1 MKRKTANTVTFQQL
15 KFSGGQGFPACA
27 GDMKSRK
34 LRRTLCYGTVVKHNK
49 RNGEMNST
57 FKIVFNR
64 ARGAMTVVNEMTK
77 SHQTGRKAAVAVAVA
92 GALAFSTSVQAYV
105 YVEAQGQDKTVTQ
118 AHVVSQDGDR
128 VVGGWSNWSEA
139 AEKAA
144 LNNTVTVKSGD
155 WGMVLGGH
163 YTSGGAEVD
172 HSAVQNTHVVIN
184 GGTVSKSVVGGT
196 GGTDNQK
203 LVRHNKTAVASVTIN
218 GGSFGTAQP
227 TTDCTELFV
236 LGGDLMKHKG
246 DNGGGNI
253 NAYAES
259 EIGATHVTIKGGT
272 FNSAVVGGSAA
283 IVYYGNANKG
293 AKTTVGTTNVTIEGG
308 TFNHA
313 IVAGGL
319 ASGHRTHSFVT
330 EANLSVIAKD
340 KDLAVNDSIF
350 AGGVRRMDSFGG
362 SGGSVEVK
370 HATVRV
376 EDVNVKGGIYG
387 TSASLKMLTEKVQVD
402 GKEKEKITG
411 WEFKPLEIDGAVA
424 TVLTDMTLVNVI
436 AKESILGEKST
447 LNVHGKVE
455 LGELKAKG
463 VKISLFDAPANTPK
477 VQTFAEDVPQTG
489 TQLNLGTLT
498 GTGNSFY
505 FATSDAS
512 VNIAKNGNENTP
524 DADKPLID
532 SITGSGSVNDDV
544 AGDLNELASMV
555 TVGGT
560 SGAEVLKNTDL
571 KLESGDVF
579 GETTGTINK
588 EGKLEDVKTSVNM
601 NNVRIAEF
609 AMRTPMQIARIE
621 SNDLRKRLG
630 DIRSSEGATGV
641 WARYDGGRFSG
652 GEFENKFNKVQV
664 GADTALAAYGSR
676 LGLSF
681 SYTQGDADMSGISA
695 DTDAY
700 SLAAYGMW
708 FGEAGQ
714 FADVIGR
721 VGTVDT
727 DLATRTYK
735 TNYDQLMLS
744 LSGEFGW
751 RFDLTD
757 TFYAE
762 PSAELT
768 YTRVDGETFKANSN
782 TLGIDDYDSMV
793 GRIGATAGL
802 NCSQGRGGVYARFG
816 VAHEFMGD
824 GRFTAVNAAG
834 TAADPIEVDGK
845 DTWVEYAVGAN
856 FNITKQTYV
865 WADLERTS
873 GAEVDEDWRATIGV
887 RHAF

>member
-1 MKRKTANTVTFQQL
+1 
-15 KFSGGQGFPACA
+15 
-27 GDMKSRK
+27 
-34 LRRTLCYGTVVKHNK
+34 
-49 RNGEMNST
+49 MNST

-92 GALAFSTSVQAYV
+92 GALAFSAGVQASE

-118 AHVVSQDGDR
+118 ADVEKGGKR
-128 VVGGWSNWSEA
+128 VVGGWRNWSDTA
-139 AEKAA
+139 QQAK
-144 LNNTVTVKSGD
+144 LNNTVTVESGE
-155 WGMVLGGH
+155 WQLVIGGH
-163 YTSGGAEVD
+163 YSGVAD
-172 HSAVQNTHVVIN
+172 KAITHSVENTNVVIN
-184 GGTVSKSVVGGT
+184 GGSITKSVVGGT
-196 GGTDNQK
+196 GASDN
-203 LVRHNKTAVASVTIN
+203 LEVTRINKNAVASVTIN
-218 GGSFGTAQP
+218 GGSFGVAGEVGNA
-227 TTDCTELFV
+227 TELFV
-236 LGGDLMKHKG
+236 VGGDLMKHR
-246 DNGGGNI
+246 GGYREEESWPDLT

-259 EIGATHVTIKGGT
+259 EIGATHVTIKDGT
-272 FNSAVVGGSAA
+272 FNSAIVGGSAA

-319 ASGHRTHSFVT
+319 ASGHKTHSFVT

-340 KDLAVNDSIF
+340 KALVVKDSIF
-350 AGGVRRMDSFGG
+350 AGGVRRMDSLGG
-362 SGGSVEVK
+362 SGGSVKVD

-376 EDVNVKGGIYG
+376 EGVEVQGGIYG
-387 TSASLKMLTEKVQVD
+387 THAALTGTQSTTD
-402 GKEKEKITG
+402 SNKISK
-411 WEFKPLEIDGAVA
+411 WNYNPLEIDGAVA
-424 TVLTDMTLVNVI
+424 TVLTDMTLVNVS

-455 LGELKAKG
+455 LGDLKATG
-463 VKISLFDAPANTPK
+463 VKISLFDAPNSPK
-477 VQTFAEDVPQTG
+477 VQTFDEAAPQTG

-544 AGDLNELASMV
+544 AGDLNELASMI
-555 TVGGT
+555 TVGDKT
-560 SGAEVLKNTDL
+560 GADVLKNTDL

-579 GETTGTINK
+579 GETTGTINE

-621 SNDLRKRLG
+621 SNDLRKRMG
-630 DIRSSEGATGV
+630 DIRSSEGVTGV

-681 SYTQGDADMSGISA
+681 SYTQGDADMSGMSGISA

>member
-1 MKRKTANTVTFQQL
+1 
-15 KFSGGQGFPACA
+15 
-27 GDMKSRK
+27 
-34 LRRTLCYGTVVKHNK
+34 
-49 RNGEMNST
+49 MNST

-92 GALAFSTSVQAYV
+92 GALAFSAGVQASE

-118 AHVVSQDGDR
+118 ADVEKGGKR
-128 VVGGWSNWSEA
+128 VVGGWRNWSDTA
-139 AEKAA
+139 QQAK
-144 LNNTVTVKSGD
+144 LNNTVTVESGE
-155 WGMVLGGH
+155 WQLVIGGH
-163 YTSGGAEVD
+163 YSGVAD
-172 HSAVQNTHVVIN
+172 KAITHSVENTNVVIN
-184 GGTVSKSVVGGT
+184 GGSITKSVVGGT
-196 GGTDNQK
+196 GASDN
-203 LVRHNKTAVASVTIN
+203 LEVTRINKNAVASVTIN
-218 GGSFGTAQP
+218 GGSFGVAGEVGNA
-227 TTDCTELFV
+227 TELFV
-236 LGGDLMKHKG
+236 VGGDLMKHR
-246 DNGGGNI
+246 GGYREEESWPDLT

-259 EIGATHVTIKGGT
+259 EIGATHVTIKDGT
-272 FNSAVVGGSAA
+272 FNSAIVGGSAA

-319 ASGHRTHSFVT
+319 ASGHKTHAFVT

-340 KDLAVNDSIF
+340 KALVVKDSIF
-350 AGGVRRMDSFGG
+350 AGGVRRMDSLGG
-362 SGGSVEVK
+362 SGGSVKVD

-376 EDVNVKGGIYG
+376 EGVEVQGGIYG
-387 TSASLKMLTEKVQVD
+387 THAALTGTQSTTD
-402 GKEKEKITG
+402 SNKISK
-411 WEFKPLEIDGAVA
+411 WNYNPLEIDGAVA
-424 TVLTDMTLVNVI
+424 TVLTDMTLVNVS

-455 LGELKAKG
+455 LGDLKATG
-463 VKISLFDAPANTPK
+463 VKISLFDAPNSPK

-681 SYTQGDADMSGISA
+681 SYTQGDADMSGMSGISA

-768 YTRVDGETFKANSN
+768 YTRVDGETFKANGN

>member
-1 MKRKTANTVTFQQL
+1 
-15 KFSGGQGFPACA
+15 
-27 GDMKSRK
+27 
-34 LRRTLCYGTVVKHNK
+34 
-49 RNGEMNST
+49 
-57 FKIVFNR
+57 
-64 ARGAMTVVNEMTK
+64 MTVVNEMTK

-92 GALAFSTSVQAYV
+92 SALAFSAGVQATEYV
-105 YVEAQGQDKTVTQ
+105 DAQGQDKTVTHADVQ
-118 AHVVSQDGDR
+118 KKDEYR
-128 VVGGWSNWSEA
+128 LLGGWRNWSEA
-139 AEKAA
+139 AKKAA
-144 LNNTVTVKSGD
+144 LNNTVTVESGD
-155 WGMVLGGH
+155 WGMVFGGH
-163 YTSGGAEVD
+163 YTSNGDVVD

-184 GGTVSKSVVGGT
+184 DGTVSRSVIGGT
-196 GGTDNQK
+196 GGMDNQK
-203 LVRHNKTAVASVTIN
+203 LVRNNKSAVANVTIN
-218 GGSFGTAQP
+218 DGSFGVEGEVGNA
-227 TTDCTELFV
+227 TELFV
-236 LGGDLMKHKG
+236 LGGDLMKH
-246 DNGGGNI
+246 GGSFSSI
-253 NAYAES
+253 IDASAES
-259 EIGATHVTIKGGT
+259 EIGATHVTIKDGT
-272 FNSAVVGGSAA
+272 FNSAIVGGSAA
-283 IVYYGNANKG
+283 IVNYGYANKG

-340 KDLAVNDSIF
+340 KALVVNDSIF
-350 AGGVRRMDSFGG
+350 AGGVRRMDSLGG
-362 SGGSVEVK
+362 SGGSVEVD

-376 EDVNVKGGIYG
+376 EGVKVEGGIYG
-387 TSASLKMLTEKVQVD
+387 THAALKGTKSPTNSNNIIEWHY
-402 GKEKEKITG
+402 T
-411 WEFKPLEIDGAVA
+411 PLEIAGAVA
-424 TVLTDMTLVNVI
+424 TVLTDMTLVNVT
-436 AKESILGEKST
+436 ATESILGKDST

-455 LGELKAKG
+455 LEKLQATG
-463 VKISLFDAPANTPK
+463 VRISLFDAPNSPK
-477 VQTFAEDVPQTG
+477 VQTFDEAAPQTG
-489 TQLNLGTLT
+489 TQLNLEKLT

-512 VNIAKNGNENTP
+512 VNIAKNGNEGTA
-524 DADKPLID
+524 DKDKPLID

-544 AGDLNELASMV
+544 AGDLNELASMI
-555 TVGGT
+555 TVGDKT
-560 SGAEVLKNTDL
+560 GADVLKNTDL

-579 GETTGTINK
+579 GETTGTINE
-588 EGKLEDVKTSVNM
+588 EGKLEDVTTSVNM

-768 YTRVDGETFKANSN
+768 YTRVDGETFKANGN

>member
-1 MKRKTANTVTFQQL
+1 
-15 KFSGGQGFPACA
+15 
-27 GDMKSRK
+27 MKSRK

-92 GALAFSTSVQAYV
+92 GALAFSAGVQASE

-118 AHVVSQDGDR
+118 ADVEKGGKR
-128 VVGGWSNWSEA
+128 VVGGWRNWSDTA
-139 AEKAA
+139 QQAK
-144 LNNTVTVKSGD
+144 LNNTVTVESGE
-155 WGMVLGGH
+155 WQLVIGGH
-163 YTSGGAEVD
+163 YSGVAD
-172 HSAVQNTHVVIN
+172 KAITHSVENTNVVIN
-184 GGTVSKSVVGGT
+184 GGSITKSVVGGT
-196 GGTDNQK
+196 GASDN
-203 LVRHNKTAVASVTIN
+203 LEVTRINKNAVASVTIN
-218 GGSFGTAQP
+218 GGSFGVAGEVGNA
-227 TTDCTELFV
+227 TELFV
-236 LGGDLMKHKG
+236 VGGDLMKHR
-246 DNGGGNI
+246 GGYREEESWPDLT

-259 EIGATHVTIKGGT
+259 EIGATHVTIKDGT
-272 FNSAVVGGSAA
+272 FNSAIVGGSAA

-319 ASGHRTHSFVT
+319 ASGHKTHSFVT

-340 KDLAVNDSIF
+340 KALVVKDSIF
-350 AGGVRRMDSFGG
+350 AGGVRRMDSLGG
-362 SGGSVEVK
+362 SGGSVKVD

-376 EDVNVKGGIYG
+376 EGVKVQGGIYG
-387 TSASLKMLTEKVQVD
+387 THAALTGTQSTTD
-402 GKEKEKITG
+402 SNKISK
-411 WEFKPLEIDGAVA
+411 WNYNPLEIDGAVA
-424 TVLTDMTLVNVI
+424 TVLTDMTLVNVS

-455 LGELKAKG
+455 LGDLKATG
-463 VKISLFDAPANTPK
+463 VKISLFDAPNSPK
-477 VQTFAEDVPQTG
+477 VQTFDEAAPQTG

-544 AGDLNELASMV
+544 AGDLNELASMI
-555 TVGGT
+555 TVGDKT
-560 SGAEVLKNTDL
+560 GADVLKNTDL

-579 GETTGTINK
+579 GETTGTINE
-588 EGKLEDVKTSVNM
+588 EGKLKDVKTSVNM

-621 SNDLRKRLG
+621 SNDLRKRMG
-630 DIRSSEGATGV
+630 DIRSSEGVTGV

-681 SYTQGDADMSGISA
+681 SYTQGDADMSGMSGISA

-768 YTRVDGETFKANSN
+768 YTRVELTAKRSRP
-782 TLGIDDYDSMV
+782 T
-793 GRIGATAGL
+793 ATRSA
-802 NCSQGRGGVYARFG
+802 STTTTPWSAASARPQ
-816 VAHEFMGD
+816 A
-824 GRFTAVNAAG
+824 
-834 TAADPIEVDGK
+834 
-845 DTWVEYAVGAN
+845 
-856 FNITKQTYV
+856 
-865 WADLERTS
+865 
-873 GAEVDEDWRATIGV
+873 
-887 RHAF
+887 

>member
-1 MKRKTANTVTFQQL
+1 
-15 KFSGGQGFPACA
+15 
-27 GDMKSRK
+27 
-34 LRRTLCYGTVVKHNK
+34 
-49 RNGEMNST
+49 MNST

-92 GALAFSTSVQAYV
+92 GALAFSAGVQASE

-118 AHVVSQDGDR
+118 ADVEKGGKR
-128 VVGGWSNWSEA
+128 VVGGWRNWSDTA
-139 AEKAA
+139 QQAK
-144 LNNTVTVKSGD
+144 LNNTVTVESGE
-155 WGMVLGGH
+155 WQLVIGGH
-163 YTSGGAEVD
+163 YSGVAD
-172 HSAVQNTHVVIN
+172 KAITHSVENTNVVIN
-184 GGTVSKSVVGGT
+184 GGSITKSVVGGT
-196 GGTDNQK
+196 GASDN
-203 LVRHNKTAVASVTIN
+203 LEVTRINKNAVASVTIN
-218 GGSFGTAQP
+218 GGSFGVAGEVGNT
-227 TTDCTELFV
+227 TELFV
-236 LGGDLMKHKG
+236 LGGDLMKHR
-246 DNGGGNI
+246 GGFKNDPKDPDLSD
-253 NAYAES
+253 AYAES
-259 EIGATHVTIKGGT
+259 EIGATHVTIKDGT
-272 FNSAVVGGSAA
+272 FNSAIVGGSAA

-319 ASGHRTHSFVT
+319 ASGHKTHSFVT

-340 KDLAVNDSIF
+340 KALVVNDSIF
-350 AGGVRRMDSFGG
+350 AGGVRRMDSLGG
-362 SGGSVEVK
+362 SGGSVKVD

-376 EDVNVKGGIYG
+376 EGVKVEGGIYG
-387 TSASLKMLTEKVQVD
+387 THAALTGTQSTTNSNNISKWHYD
-402 GKEKEKITG
+402 
-411 WEFKPLEIDGAVA
+411 PLEIDGAVA
-424 TVLTDMTLVNVI
+424 TVLTDMTLVNVS
-436 AKESILGEKST
+436 AKESILGEEST

-455 LGELKAKG
+455 LGDLKATG
-463 VKISLFDAPANTPK
+463 VKISLFDAPNSPK
-477 VQTFAEDVPQTG
+477 VQTFDEAAPQTG
-489 TQLNLGTLT
+489 TQLNLGKLT

-512 VNIAKNGNENTP
+512 VNIEMNGNAESET
-524 DADKPLID
+524 KPLID

-544 AGDLNELASMV
+544 AGDLNELASMI
-555 TVGGT
+555 TVDDKT
-560 SGAEVLKNTDL
+560 GAEVLKNTDL

-579 GETTGTINK
+579 GETTGTINE
-588 EGKLEDVKTSVNM
+588 EGKLEDVKTCVNM

-621 SNDLRKRLG
+621 SNDLRKRMG
-630 DIRSSEGATGV
+630 DIRSSEGVTGV

-768 YTRVDGETFKANSN
+768 YTRVDGETFKANGN

>member
-1 MKRKTANTVTFQQL
+1 MPLYFNSLSFL
-15 KFSGGQGFPACA
+15 GGQGFPACA

-118 AHVVSQDGDR
+118 ADVVSQDGDR

-163 YTSGGAEVD
+163 YTSGGAVVD

-196 GGTDNQK
+196 AGTDNQK
-203 LVRHNKTAVASVTIN
+203 LVRNNKSAVANVTIN
-218 GGSFGTAQP
+218 GGSFGTTNY

-236 LGGDLMKHKG
+236 LGGDLMKHRG
-246 DNGGGNI
+246 DNSGGNI
-253 NAYAES
+253 NAEAES

-308 TFNHA
+308 TFNHG

-319 ASGHRTHSFVT
+319 ASGHKTHSFVK
-330 EANLSVIAKD
+330 EANLSIIAKD
-340 KDLAVNDSIF
+340 KALVVNKSIF
-350 AGGVRRMDSFGG
+350 AGGLVRDDAYGNPADSSSTVG
-362 SGGSVEVK
+362 

-376 EDVNVKGGIYG
+376 EGVKVEGGIYG
-387 TSASLKMLTEKVQVD
+387 TDATLSMVGNKQGWMYRPLLNTDGSA
-402 GKEKEKITG
+402 
-411 WEFKPLEIDGAVA
+411 A
-424 TVLTDMTLVNVI
+424 TVRTDMTLVNVT
-436 AKESILGEKST
+436 AKESILGKDST

-455 LGELKAKG
+455 LGELKATG

-681 SYTQGDADMSGISA
+681 SYTQGDADMSGMSGISA

-768 YTRVDGETFKANSN
+768 YTRVDGETFKANGN

>member
-1 MKRKTANTVTFQQL
+1 
-15 KFSGGQGFPACA
+15 
-27 GDMKSRK
+27 MKSRK

-118 AHVVSQDGDR
+118 ANVVSQDGDR

-163 YTSGGAEVD
+163 FSSGGAEVD

-218 GGSFGTAQP
+218 GGSFGTTNY

-246 DNGGGNI
+246 DAFGGNI
-253 NAYAES
+253 NAEAES

-308 TFNHA
+308 TFNHG

-319 ASGHRTHSFVT
+319 ASGHKTHSFVK
-330 EANLSVIAKD
+330 EANLSIVAKD
-340 KDLAVNDSIF
+340 KALVVKNSIF
-350 AGGVRRMDSFGG
+350 AGGLVRDDAYGNPADSSSTVG
-362 SGGSVEVK
+362 

-376 EDVNVKGGIYG
+376 EGVKVEGGIYG
-387 TSASLKMLTEKVQVD
+387 TDATLSMVGNKQGWMYRPLLNTDGSA
-402 GKEKEKITG
+402 
-411 WEFKPLEIDGAVA
+411 A
-424 TVLTDMTLVNVI
+424 TVRTDMTLVNVT
-436 AKESILGEKST
+436 ATKSILGKDST
-447 LNVHGKVE
+447 LNVHGKVK
-455 LGELKAKG
+455 LNELKATD

-477 VQTFAEDVPQTG
+477 VQTFADDAPQTG
-489 TQLNLGTLT
+489 TQLNLDKLT

-512 VNIAKNGNENTP
+512 VNIKENGNAESET
-524 DADKPLID
+524 KPLID

-681 SYTQGDADMSGISA
+681 SYTQGDADMSGMSGISA

-708 FGEAGQ
+708 FGEAGL

-727 DLATRTYK
+727 ELATRTYK

-744 LSGEFGW
+744 LLGEFGW

-768 YTRVDGETFKANSN
+768 YTRVDGETFKANGN
-782 TLGIDDYDSMV
+782 TLGIDDYDSVV
-793 GRIGATAGL
+793 GRIGAIAGL

>member
-1 MKRKTANTVTFQQL
+1 
-15 KFSGGQGFPACA
+15 
-27 GDMKSRK
+27 MKSRK

-92 GALAFSTSVQAYV
+92 GALAFSAGVHAADPV
-105 YVEAQGQDKTVTQ
+105 YVEGAGKDITVTK
-118 AHVVSQDGDR
+118 AHITPNVGNR
-128 VVGGWSNWSEA
+128 VVGGWNKWSDTA
-139 AEKAA
+139 QQAA
-144 LNNTVTVKSGD
+144 LNNTVTVESGD

-163 YTSGGAEVD
+163 YTSGGAVVD

-196 GGTDNQK
+196 AGTDNRK
-203 LVRHNKTAVASVTIN
+203 LVRNNKSAVANVTIN
-218 GGSFGTAQP
+218 GGSFGAEGEVGNA
-227 TTDCTELFV
+227 TELFV
-236 LGGDLMKHKG
+236 LGGDLMKH
-246 DNGGGNI
+246 GGSYSGI
-253 NAYAES
+253 IDAYAES
-259 EIGATHVTIKGGT
+259 EIGATHVTIKDGT
-272 FNSAVVGGSAA
+272 FNSAIVGGSAA

-319 ASGHRTHSFVT
+319 ASGHKTHSFVT

-340 KDLAVNDSIF
+340 KALVVNDSIF
-350 AGGVRRMDSFGG
+350 AGGVRRMDSLGG
-362 SGGSVEVK
+362 SGGSVEVD

-376 EDVNVKGGIYG
+376 EGVKVEGGIYG
-387 TSASLKMLTEKVQVD
+387 THAALKGTKSPTNSNNIIEWHY
-402 GKEKEKITG
+402 T
-411 WEFKPLEIDGAVA
+411 PLEIAGAVA
-424 TVLTDMTLVNVI
+424 TVLTDMTLVNVT

-447 LNVHGKVE
+447 LNVHGKVK
-455 LGELKAKG
+455 LGELKATD

-477 VQTFAEDVPQTG
+477 VQTFADDAPQTG
-489 TQLNLGTLT
+489 TQLNLDKLT

-512 VNIAKNGNENTP
+512 VNIKENGNAESET
-524 DADKPLID
+524 KPLID

-544 AGDLNELASMV
+544 AGDLNELASMI
-555 TVGGT
+555 TVGDKT
-560 SGAEVLKNTDL
+560 GADVLKNTDL

-579 GETTGTINK
+579 GETTGTINE

-768 YTRVDGETFKANSN
+768 YTRVDGETFKANGN

>member
-1 MKRKTANTVTFQQL
+1 MKWKATKIPLYSNGLSFL
-15 KFSGGQGFPACA
+15 GGGAGFPACA

-92 GALAFSTSVQAYV
+92 GGLAFSVGVHAAVSV
-105 YVEAQGQDKTVTQ
+105 YVEGAGKDITVTE
-118 AHVVSQDGDR
+118 ANIISNFDNR
-128 VVGGWSNWSEA
+128 VVGGWNKWSDTA
-139 AEKAA
+139 QQAA
-144 LNNTVTVKSGD
+144 LNNTVTVQSGK
-155 WGMVLGGH
+155 WNMAIGGH
-163 YTSGGAEVD
+163 YSGDRDKAIT
-172 HSAVQNTHVVIN
+172 HSVENTNVVIN
-184 GGTVSKSVVGGT
+184 GGEVYAVVGGT
-196 GGTDNQK
+196 GGSDNLK
-203 LVRHNKTAVASVTIN
+203 VARSNKNAVASVTIN
-218 GGSFGTAQP
+218 GGSFGT
-227 TTDCTELFV
+227 TDYKTDCTELFV
-236 LGGDLMKHKG
+236 LGGDLMKH
-246 DNGGGNI
+246 GGSYSGI
-253 NAYAES
+253 IDAEAES

-308 TFNHA
+308 TFNHG

-319 ASGHRTHSFVT
+319 ASGHKTHSFVK
-330 EANLSVIAKD
+330 EANLSIVAKD
-340 KDLAVNDSIF
+340 KALVVKNSIF
-350 AGGVRRMDSFGG
+350 AGGLVRDDAYGNPADSSSTVG
-362 SGGSVEVK
+362 

-376 EDVNVKGGIYG
+376 EGVKVEGGIYG
-387 TSASLKMLTEKVQVD
+387 TDATLSMVGNKQGWMYRPLLNTDGSA
-402 GKEKEKITG
+402 
-411 WEFKPLEIDGAVA
+411 A
-424 TVLTDMTLVNVI
+424 TVRTDMTLVNVT
-436 AKESILGEKST
+436 ATKSILGKDST
-447 LNVHGKVE
+447 LNVHGKVK
-455 LGELKAKG
+455 LNELKATD

-477 VQTFAEDVPQTG
+477 VQTFADDAPQTG
-489 TQLNLGTLT
+489 TQLNLDKLT

-512 VNIAKNGNENTP
+512 VNIKENGNAESET
-524 DADKPLID
+524 KPLID

-544 AGDLNELASMV
+544 AGDLNELASMI
-555 TVGGT
+555 TVGDKT
-560 SGAEVLKNTDL
+560 GADVLKNTDL

-579 GETTGTINK
+579 GETTGTLN
-588 EGKLEDVKTSVNM
+588 ENGELEDVKTSVNM

-757 TFYAE
+757 AFYAE

>member
-1 MKRKTANTVTFQQL
+1 
-15 KFSGGQGFPACA
+15 
-27 GDMKSRK
+27 MKSRK

-92 GALAFSTSVQAYV
+92 GALAFSAGVQASE

-118 AHVVSQDGDR
+118 ADVEKGGKR
-128 VVGGWSNWSEA
+128 VVGGWRNWSDTA
-139 AEKAA
+139 QQAK
-144 LNNTVTVKSGD
+144 LNNTVTVESGE
-155 WGMVLGGH
+155 WQLVIGGH
-163 YTSGGAEVD
+163 YSGVAD
-172 HSAVQNTHVVIN
+172 KAITHSVENTNVVIN
-184 GGTVSKSVVGGT
+184 GGSITKSVVGGT
-196 GGTDNQK
+196 GASDN
-203 LVRHNKTAVASVTIN
+203 LEVTRINKNAVASVTIN
-218 GGSFGTAQP
+218 GGSFGVAGEVGNA
-227 TTDCTELFV
+227 TELFV
-236 LGGDLMKHKG
+236 VGGDLMKHR
-246 DNGGGNI
+246 GGYREEESWPDLT

-259 EIGATHVTIKGGT
+259 EIGATHVTIKDGT
-272 FNSAVVGGSAA
+272 FNSAIVGGSAA

-319 ASGHRTHSFVT
+319 ASGHKTHAFVT

-340 KDLAVNDSIF
+340 KALVVKDSIF
-350 AGGVRRMDSFGG
+350 AGGVRRMDSLGG
-362 SGGSVEVK
+362 SGGSVKVD

-376 EDVNVKGGIYG
+376 EGVEVQGGIYG
-387 TSASLKMLTEKVQVD
+387 THAALTGTQSTTD
-402 GKEKEKITG
+402 SNKISK
-411 WEFKPLEIDGAVA
+411 WNYNPLEIDGAVA
-424 TVLTDMTLVNVI
+424 TVLTDMTLVNVS

-455 LGELKAKG
+455 LGDLKATG
-463 VKISLFDAPANTPK
+463 VKISLFDAPNSPK
-477 VQTFAEDVPQTG
+477 VQTFDEAAPQTG

-544 AGDLNELASMV
+544 AGDLNELASMI
-555 TVGGT
+555 TVGDKT
-560 SGAEVLKNTDL
+560 GADVLKNTDL

-579 GETTGTINK
+579 GETTGTINE

-621 SNDLRKRLG
+621 SNDLRKRMG
-630 DIRSSEGATGV
+630 DIRSSEGVTGV

-681 SYTQGDADMSGISA
+681 SYTQGDADMSGMSGISA

-768 YTRVDGETFKANSN
+768 YTRVDGETLKANSN

>member
-1 MKRKTANTVTFQQL
+1 
-15 KFSGGQGFPACA
+15 
-27 GDMKSRK
+27 
-34 LRRTLCYGTVVKHNK
+34 
-49 RNGEMNST
+49 MNST

-163 YTSGGAEVD
+163 FSSGGAEVD

-218 GGSFGTAQP
+218 GGSFGTTNY

-246 DNGGGNI
+246 DAFGGNI
-253 NAYAES
+253 NAEAES

-319 ASGHRTHSFVT
+319 ASGHKTHSFVT

-340 KDLAVNDSIF
+340 KALVVNDSIF
-350 AGGVRRMDSFGG
+350 AGGLVRDDAYGNPADSSSTVG
-362 SGGSVEVK
+362 

-376 EDVNVKGGIYG
+376 EGVKVEGEGGIYG
-387 TSASLKMLTEKVQVD
+387 TDATLSMVGNKQGWMYRPLLNTDGSA
-402 GKEKEKITG
+402 
-411 WEFKPLEIDGAVA
+411 A
-424 TVLTDMTLVNVI
+424 TVLTDMTLVNVT
-436 AKESILGEKST
+436 AKESILGKDST

-455 LGELKAKG
+455 LGELKATD
-463 VKISLFDAPANTPK
+463 VKISLFDAPNSPK
-477 VQTFAEDVPQTG
+477 VQTFDEAAPQTG

-512 VNIAKNGNENTP
+512 VNIEKNGNAVSET
-524 DADKPLID
+524 KPLID

-544 AGDLNELASMV
+544 AGDLNELASMI
-555 TVGGT
+555 TVGDK
-560 SGAEVLKNTDL
+560 SGAEVLKNTGL

-579 GETTGTINK
+579 GETTGTINE

-762 PSAELT
+762 LSAELT
-768 YTRVDGETFKANSN
+768 YTRVDGETFKANGN

>member
-1 MKRKTANTVTFQQL
+1 
-15 KFSGGQGFPACA
+15 
-27 GDMKSRK
+27 
-34 LRRTLCYGTVVKHNK
+34 
-49 RNGEMNST
+49 MNST

-92 GALAFSTSVQAYV
+92 GALAFSAGVQASE

-118 AHVVSQDGDR
+118 ADVEKGGKR
-128 VVGGWSNWSEA
+128 VVGGWRNWSDTA
-139 AEKAA
+139 QQAK
-144 LNNTVTVKSGD
+144 LNNTVTVESGE
-155 WGMVLGGH
+155 WQLVIGGH
-163 YTSGGAEVD
+163 YSGVAD
-172 HSAVQNTHVVIN
+172 KAITHSVENTNVVIN
-184 GGTVSKSVVGGT
+184 GGSITKSVVGGT
-196 GGTDNQK
+196 GASDN
-203 LVRHNKTAVASVTIN
+203 LEVTRINKNAVASVTIN
-218 GGSFGTAQP
+218 GGSFGVAGEVGNA
-227 TTDCTELFV
+227 TELFV
-236 LGGDLMKHKG
+236 VGGDLMKHR
-246 DNGGGNI
+246 GGYREEESWPDLT

-259 EIGATHVTIKGGT
+259 EIGATHVTIKDGT
-272 FNSAVVGGSAA
+272 FNSAIVGGSAA

-319 ASGHRTHSFVT
+319 ASGHKTHSFVT

-340 KDLAVNDSIF
+340 KVLVVKDSIF
-350 AGGVRRMDSFGG
+350 AGGVRRMDSLGG
-362 SGGSVEVK
+362 SGGSVKVD

-376 EDVNVKGGIYG
+376 EGVEVQGGIYG
-387 TSASLKMLTEKVQVD
+387 THAALTGTQSTTD
-402 GKEKEKITG
+402 SNKISK
-411 WEFKPLEIDGAVA
+411 WNYNPLEIDGAVA
-424 TVLTDMTLVNVI
+424 TVLTDMTLVNVS

-455 LGELKAKG
+455 LGDLKATG
-463 VKISLFDAPANTPK
+463 VKISLFDAPNSPK
-477 VQTFAEDVPQTG
+477 VQTFAEAASQTG
-489 TQLNLGTLT
+489 TQLNLEKLT

-512 VNIAKNGNENTP
+512 VNIAKNGNEGTA
-524 DADKPLID
+524 DKDKPLID

-681 SYTQGDADMSGISA
+681 SYTQGDADMSGMSGISA

-744 LSGEFGW
+744 VSGEFGW

-768 YTRVDGETFKANSN
+768 YTRVDGETFKANGN

>member
-1 MKRKTANTVTFQQL
+1 
-15 KFSGGQGFPACA
+15 
-27 GDMKSRK
+27 
-34 LRRTLCYGTVVKHNK
+34 
-49 RNGEMNST
+49 
-57 FKIVFNR
+57 
-64 ARGAMTVVNEMTK
+64 MTVE
-77 SHQTGRKAAVAVAVA
+77 
-92 GALAFSTSVQAYV
+92 
-105 YVEAQGQDKTVTQ
+105 
-118 AHVVSQDGDR
+118 
-128 VVGGWSNWSEA
+128 GGEWQ
-139 AEKAA
+139 
-144 LNNTVTVKSGD
+144 LVI
-155 WGMVLGGH
+155 GGH
-163 YTSGGAEVD
+163 YTSKENEVD

-184 GGTVSKSVVGGT
+184 GGTITKSVVGGT
-196 GGTDNQK
+196 AGTDNQK
-203 LVRHNKTAVASVTIN
+203 LVRNNKSAVANVTIN
-218 GGSFGTAQP
+218 GGSFGAEGEVGNA
-227 TTDCTELFV
+227 TELFV
-236 LGGDLMKHKG
+236 LGGDLMKH
-246 DNGGGNI
+246 GGSYSGI
-253 NAYAES
+253 IDAYAES
-259 EIGATHVTIKGGT
+259 EIGATHVTIKDGT
-272 FNSAVVGGSAA
+272 FNSAIVGGSAA

-319 ASGHRTHSFVT
+319 ASGHKTHSFVT

-340 KDLAVNDSIF
+340 KALVVKDSIF
-350 AGGVRRMDSFGG
+350 AGGVRRMDSLGG
-362 SGGSVEVK
+362 SGGSVKVD

-376 EDVNVKGGIYG
+376 EGVKVEGGIYG
-387 TSASLKMLTEKVQVD
+387 THAALKGTQSTTNSNNISKWHYD
-402 GKEKEKITG
+402 
-411 WEFKPLEIDGAVA
+411 PLEIDGAVA
-424 TVLTDMTLVNVI
+424 TVLTDMTLVNVS
-436 AKESILGEKST
+436 ATESILGEKST

-455 LGELKAKG
+455 LGELKATD
-463 VKISLFDAPANTPK
+463 VKISLFDAPNSPK
-477 VQTFAEDVPQTG
+477 VQTFDEAAPQTG

-555 TVGGT
+555 TVGDK

-579 GETTGTINK
+579 GETTGTINE

-621 SNDLRKRLG
+621 SNDLRKRMG
-630 DIRSSEGATGV
+630 DIRSSEGVTGV

-757 TFYAE
+757 AFYAE

-768 YTRVDGETFKANSN
+768 YTRVDGETFKANGN

>member
-1 MKRKTANTVTFQQL
+1 M
-15 KFSGGQGFPACA
+15 
-27 GDMKSRK
+27 
-34 LRRTLCYGTVVKHNK
+34 
-49 RNGEMNST
+49 
-57 FKIVFNR
+57 
-64 ARGAMTVVNEMTK
+64 
-77 SHQTGRKAAVAVAVA
+77 
-92 GALAFSTSVQAYV
+92 
-105 YVEAQGQDKTVTQ
+105 
-118 AHVVSQDGDR
+118 
-128 VVGGWSNWSEA
+128 
-139 AEKAA
+139 
-144 LNNTVTVKSGD
+144 
-155 WGMVLGGH
+155 
-163 YTSGGAEVD
+163 
-172 HSAVQNTHVVIN
+172 
-184 GGTVSKSVVGGT
+184 
-196 GGTDNQK
+196 
-203 LVRHNKTAVASVTIN
+203 TIN
-218 GGSFGTAQP
+218 GGSFGVAGEVGNT
-227 TTDCTELFV
+227 TELFV
-236 LGGDLMKHKG
+236 LGGDLMKHR
-246 DNGGGNI
+246 GGFKNDPKDPDLSD
-253 NAYAES
+253 AYAES
-259 EIGATHVTIKGGT
+259 EIGATHVTIKDGT
-272 FNSAVVGGSAA
+272 FNSAIVGGSAA

-319 ASGHRTHSFVT
+319 ASGHKTHSFVT

-340 KDLAVNDSIF
+340 KALVVNDSIF
-350 AGGVRRMDSFGG
+350 AGGVRRMDSLGG
-362 SGGSVEVK
+362 SGGSVKVD

-376 EDVNVKGGIYG
+376 EGVKVEGGIYG
-387 TSASLKMLTEKVQVD
+387 THAALTGTQSTTNSNNISKWHYD
-402 GKEKEKITG
+402 
-411 WEFKPLEIDGAVA
+411 PLEIDGAVA
-424 TVLTDMTLVNVI
+424 TVLTDMTLVNVS
-436 AKESILGEKST
+436 AKESILGEEST

-455 LGELKAKG
+455 LGDLKATG
-463 VKISLFDAPANTPK
+463 VKISLFDAPNSPK
-477 VQTFAEDVPQTG
+477 VQTFDEAAPQTG
-489 TQLNLGTLT
+489 TQLNLGKLT

-512 VNIAKNGNENTP
+512 VNIAKNGNEGTA
-524 DADKPLID
+524 DKDKPLID

-681 SYTQGDADMSGISA
+681 SYTQGDADMSGMSGISA

-768 YTRVDGETFKANSN
+768 YTRVDGETFKANGN

>member
-1 MKRKTANTVTFQQL
+1 MPLYFNSLSFL
-15 KFSGGQGFPACA
+15 GGQGFPACA

-92 GALAFSTSVQAYV
+92 GALAFSAGVHAADPV
-105 YVEAQGQDKTVTQ
+105 YVEGAGKDITVTK
-118 AHVVSQDGDR
+118 AHITPNVGNR
-128 VVGGWSNWSEA
+128 VVGGWNKWSDTA
-139 AEKAA
+139 QQAA
-144 LNNTVTVKSGD
+144 LNNTVTVEGGE
-155 WGMVLGGH
+155 WQLVIGGH
-163 YTSGGAEVD
+163 YTSKENEVD

-184 GGTVSKSVVGGT
+184 GGTITKSVVGGT
-196 GGTDNQK
+196 AGTDNQK
-203 LVRHNKTAVASVTIN
+203 LVRNNKSAVANVTIN
-218 GGSFGTAQP
+218 GGSFGAEGEVGNA
-227 TTDCTELFV
+227 TELFV
-236 LGGDLMKHKG
+236 LGGDLMKH
-246 DNGGGNI
+246 GGSYSGI
-253 NAYAES
+253 IDAYAES
-259 EIGATHVTIKGGT
+259 EIGATHVTIKDGT
-272 FNSAVVGGSAA
+272 FNSAIVGGSAA

-319 ASGHRTHSFVT
+319 ASGHKTHSFVT

-340 KDLAVNDSIF
+340 KALVVKDSIF
-350 AGGVRRMDSFGG
+350 AGGVRRMDSLGG
-362 SGGSVEVK
+362 SGGSVKVD

-376 EDVNVKGGIYG
+376 EGVEVQGGIYG
-387 TSASLKMLTEKVQVD
+387 THAALTGTQSTTD
-402 GKEKEKITG
+402 SNKISK
-411 WEFKPLEIDGAVA
+411 WNYNPLEIDGAVA
-424 TVLTDMTLVNVI
+424 TVLTDMTLVNVT
-436 AKESILGEKST
+436 AKESILGKDST

-579 GETTGTINK
+579 GETTGTINE

-630 DIRSSEGATGV
+630 DIRSSEGAP
-641 WARYDGGRFSG
+641 ASG
-652 GEFENKFNKVQV
+652 PAMTAAASPAVSSRTSSTRSRSV
-664 GADTALAAYGSR
+664 PTRRLPPTAPVSACPSATRRATPTCPASPPTPTPTALQPTAC
-676 LGLSF
+676 GLAKPAS
-681 SYTQGDADMSGISA
+681 SPT
-695 DTDAY
+695 
-700 SLAAYGMW
+700 
-708 FGEAGQ
+708 
-714 FADVIGR
+714 
-721 VGTVDT
+721 
-727 DLATRTYK
+727 
-735 TNYDQLMLS
+735 
-744 LSGEFGW
+744 
-751 RFDLTD
+751 
-757 TFYAE
+757 
-762 PSAELT
+762 
-768 YTRVDGETFKANSN
+768 
-782 TLGIDDYDSMV
+782 
-793 GRIGATAGL
+793 
-802 NCSQGRGGVYARFG
+802 
-816 VAHEFMGD
+816 
-824 GRFTAVNAAG
+824 
-834 TAADPIEVDGK
+834 
-845 DTWVEYAVGAN
+845 
-856 FNITKQTYV
+856 
-865 WADLERTS
+865 
-873 GAEVDEDWRATIGV
+873 
-887 RHAF
+887 

>member
-1 MKRKTANTVTFQQL
+1 
-15 KFSGGQGFPACA
+15 
-27 GDMKSRK
+27 
-34 LRRTLCYGTVVKHNK
+34 
-49 RNGEMNST
+49 MNST

-163 YTSGGAEVD
+163 FSSGGAEVD

-218 GGSFGTAQP
+218 GGSFGTTNY

-246 DNGGGNI
+246 DAFGGNI
-253 NAYAES
+253 NAEAES

-319 ASGHRTHSFVT
+319 ASGHKTHSFVT

-340 KDLAVNDSIF
+340 KALVVNDSIF
-350 AGGVRRMDSFGG
+350 AGGLVRDDAYGNPADSSSTVG
-362 SGGSVEVK
+362 

-376 EDVNVKGGIYG
+376 EGVKVEGEGGIYG
-387 TSASLKMLTEKVQVD
+387 TDATLSMVGNKQGWMYRPLLNTDGSA
-402 GKEKEKITG
+402 
-411 WEFKPLEIDGAVA
+411 A
-424 TVLTDMTLVNVI
+424 TVLTDMTLVNVT
-436 AKESILGEKST
+436 AKESILGKDST

-455 LGELKAKG
+455 LGELKATD
-463 VKISLFDAPANTPK
+463 VKISLFDAPNSPK
-477 VQTFAEDVPQTG
+477 VQTFDEAAPQTG

-512 VNIAKNGNENTP
+512 VNIEKNGNAVSET
-524 DADKPLID
+524 KPLID

-544 AGDLNELASMV
+544 AGDLNELASMI
-555 TVGGT
+555 TVGDK
-560 SGAEVLKNTDL
+560 SGAEVLKNTGL

-579 GETTGTINK
+579 GETTGTINE

-700 SLAAYGMW
+700 SLAA
-708 FGEAGQ
+708 
-714 FADVIGR
+714 
-721 VGTVDT
+721 
-727 DLATRTYK
+727 
-735 TNYDQLMLS
+735 
-744 LSGEFGW
+744 
-751 RFDLTD
+751 
-757 TFYAE
+757 
-762 PSAELT
+762 
-768 YTRVDGETFKANSN
+768 
-782 TLGIDDYDSMV
+782 
-793 GRIGATAGL
+793 
-802 NCSQGRGGVYARFG
+802 
-816 VAHEFMGD
+816 
-824 GRFTAVNAAG
+824 
-834 TAADPIEVDGK
+834 
-845 DTWVEYAVGAN
+845 
-856 FNITKQTYV
+856 
-865 WADLERTS
+865 
-873 GAEVDEDWRATIGV
+873 
-887 RHAF
+887 

>member
-1 MKRKTANTVTFQQL
+1 
-15 KFSGGQGFPACA
+15 
-27 GDMKSRK
+27 MKSRK

-92 GALAFSTSVQAYV
+92 GALAFSAGVQASE

-118 AHVVSQDGDR
+118 ADVEKGGKR
-128 VVGGWSNWSEA
+128 VVGGWRNWSDTA
-139 AEKAA
+139 QQAK
-144 LNNTVTVKSGD
+144 LNNTVTVESGE
-155 WGMVLGGH
+155 WQLVIGGH
-163 YTSGGAEVD
+163 YSGVAD
-172 HSAVQNTHVVIN
+172 KAITHSVENTNVVIN
-184 GGTVSKSVVGGT
+184 GGSITKSVVGGT
-196 GGTDNQK
+196 GASDN
-203 LVRHNKTAVASVTIN
+203 LEVTRINKNAVASVTIN
-218 GGSFGTAQP
+218 GGSFGVAGEVGNT
-227 TTDCTELFV
+227 TELFV
-236 LGGDLMKHKG
+236 LGGDLMKHR
-246 DNGGGNI
+246 GGFKNDPKDPDLSD
-253 NAYAES
+253 AYAES
-259 EIGATHVTIKGGT
+259 EIGATHVTIKDGT
-272 FNSAVVGGSAA
+272 FNSAIVGGSAA

-319 ASGHRTHSFVT
+319 ASGHKTHSFVT

-340 KDLAVNDSIF
+340 KALVVNDSIF
-350 AGGVRRMDSFGG
+350 AGGVRRMDSLGG
-362 SGGSVEVK
+362 SGGSVKVD

-376 EDVNVKGGIYG
+376 EGVKVEGGIYG
-387 TSASLKMLTEKVQVD
+387 THAALTGTQSTTNSNNISKWHYD
-402 GKEKEKITG
+402 
-411 WEFKPLEIDGAVA
+411 PLEIDGAVA
-424 TVLTDMTLVNVI
+424 TVLTDMTLVNVS
-436 AKESILGEKST
+436 AKESILGEEST

-455 LGELKAKG
+455 LGDLKATG
-463 VKISLFDAPANTPK
+463 VKISLFDVPNSPK
-477 VQTFAEDVPQTG
+477 VQTFDEAAPQTG
-489 TQLNLGTLT
+489 TQLNLGKLT

-512 VNIAKNGNENTP
+512 VNIEMNGNAESET
-524 DADKPLID
+524 KPLID

-544 AGDLNELASMV
+544 AGDLNELASMI
-555 TVGGT
+555 TVDDKT
-560 SGAEVLKNTDL
+560 GAEVLKNTDL

-579 GETTGTINK
+579 GETTGTINE

-621 SNDLRKRLG
+621 SNDLRKRMG
-630 DIRSSEGATGV
+630 DIRSSEGVTGV

-768 YTRVDGETFKANSN
+768 YTRVDGETFKANGN

>member
-1 MKRKTANTVTFQQL
+1 
-15 KFSGGQGFPACA
+15 
-27 GDMKSRK
+27 
-34 LRRTLCYGTVVKHNK
+34 
-49 RNGEMNST
+49 MNST

-92 GALAFSTSVQAYV
+92 GALAFSAGVHAADPV
-105 YVEAQGQDKTVTQ
+105 YVEGAGKDITVTK
-118 AHVVSQDGDR
+118 AHITPNVGNR
-128 VVGGWSNWSEA
+128 VVGGWNKWSDTA
-139 AEKAA
+139 QQAA
-144 LNNTVTVKSGD
+144 LNNTVTVEGGE
-155 WGMVLGGH
+155 WQLVIGGH
-163 YTSGGAEVD
+163 YTSKENEVD

-184 GGTVSKSVVGGT
+184 GGTITKS
-196 GGTDNQK
+196 
-203 LVRHNKTAVASVTIN
+203 
-218 GGSFGTAQP
+218 
-227 TTDCTELFV
+227 
-236 LGGDLMKHKG
+236 
-246 DNGGGNI
+246 
-253 NAYAES
+253 
-259 EIGATHVTIKGGT
+259 
-272 FNSAVVGGSAA
+272 
-283 IVYYGNANKG
+283 
-293 AKTTVGTTNVTIEGG
+293 
-308 TFNHA
+308 
-313 IVAGGL
+313 VAGGL
-319 ASGHRTHSFVT
+319 ASGHKTHSFVT

-340 KDLAVNDSIF
+340 KALVVKDSIF
-350 AGGVRRMDSFGG
+350 AGGVRRMDSLGG
-362 SGGSVEVK
+362 SGGSVKVD

-376 EDVNVKGGIYG
+376 EGVEVQGGIYG
-387 TSASLKMLTEKVQVD
+387 THAALKGTKSPTNTNNIIEWHY
-402 GKEKEKITG
+402 T
-411 WEFKPLEIDGAVA
+411 PLEIAGAVA
-424 TVLTDMTLVNVI
+424 TVLTDMTLVNVT
-436 AKESILGEKST
+436 AKESILGKDST
-447 LNVHGKVE
+447 LNVHGKVD
-455 LGELKAKG
+455 LGELKATD

-477 VQTFAEDVPQTG
+477 VQTFADDAPQTG

-512 VNIAKNGNENTP
+512 VNIEKNGNENTP

-544 AGDLNELASMV
+544 AGDLNELASMI
-555 TVGGT
+555 TVGDKT
-560 SGAEVLKNTDL
+560 GADVLKNTDL

-579 GETTGTINK
+579 GETTGTINE

-768 YTRVDGETFKANSN
+768 YTRVDGETFKANGN

>member
-1 MKRKTANTVTFQQL
+1 M
-15 KFSGGQGFPACA
+15 
-27 GDMKSRK
+27 
-34 LRRTLCYGTVVKHNK
+34 
-49 RNGEMNST
+49 
-57 FKIVFNR
+57 
-64 ARGAMTVVNEMTK
+64 
-77 SHQTGRKAAVAVAVA
+77 
-92 GALAFSTSVQAYV
+92 
-105 YVEAQGQDKTVTQ
+105 
-118 AHVVSQDGDR
+118 
-128 VVGGWSNWSEA
+128 
-139 AEKAA
+139 
-144 LNNTVTVKSGD
+144 
-155 WGMVLGGH
+155 
-163 YTSGGAEVD
+163 
-172 HSAVQNTHVVIN
+172 
-184 GGTVSKSVVGGT
+184 
-196 GGTDNQK
+196 
-203 LVRHNKTAVASVTIN
+203 
-218 GGSFGTAQP
+218 
-227 TTDCTELFV
+227 
-236 LGGDLMKHKG
+236 
-246 DNGGGNI
+246 
-253 NAYAES
+253 
-259 EIGATHVTIKGGT
+259 
-272 FNSAVVGGSAA
+272 
-283 IVYYGNANKG
+283 
-293 AKTTVGTTNVTIEGG
+293 
-308 TFNHA
+308 
-313 IVAGGL
+313 
-319 ASGHRTHSFVT
+319 
-330 EANLSVIAKD
+330 
-340 KDLAVNDSIF
+340 
-350 AGGVRRMDSFGG
+350 
-362 SGGSVEVK
+362 
-370 HATVRV
+370 
-376 EDVNVKGGIYG
+376 
-387 TSASLKMLTEKVQVD
+387 
-402 GKEKEKITG
+402 
-411 WEFKPLEIDGAVA
+411 
-424 TVLTDMTLVNVI
+424 
-436 AKESILGEKST
+436 
-447 LNVHGKVE
+447 
-455 LGELKAKG
+455 
-463 VKISLFDAPANTPK
+463 
-477 VQTFAEDVPQTG
+477 
-489 TQLNLGTLT
+489 
-498 GTGNSFY
+498 
-505 FATSDAS
+505 
-512 VNIAKNGNENTP
+512 
-524 DADKPLID
+524 
-532 SITGSGSVNDDV
+532 NDDV

-579 GETTGTINK
+579 GETTGTINE

-621 SNDLRKRLG
+621 SNDLRKRMG
-630 DIRSSEGATGV
+630 DIRSSEGVTGV

>member
-1 MKRKTANTVTFQQL
+1 
-15 KFSGGQGFPACA
+15 
-27 GDMKSRK
+27 
-34 LRRTLCYGTVVKHNK
+34 
-49 RNGEMNST
+49 MNST

-92 GALAFSTSVQAYV
+92 GALAFSAGVQASE

-118 AHVVSQDGDR
+118 ADVEKGGKR
-128 VVGGWSNWSEA
+128 VVGGWRNWSDTA
-139 AEKAA
+139 QQAK
-144 LNNTVTVKSGD
+144 LNNTVTVESGE
-155 WGMVLGGH
+155 WQLVIGGH
-163 YTSGGAEVD
+163 YSGVAD
-172 HSAVQNTHVVIN
+172 KAITHSVENTNVVIN
-184 GGTVSKSVVGGT
+184 GGSITKSVVGGT
-196 GGTDNQK
+196 GASDN
-203 LVRHNKTAVASVTIN
+203 LEVTRINKNAVASVTIN
-218 GGSFGTAQP
+218 GGSFGVAGEVGNT
-227 TTDCTELFV
+227 TELFV
-236 LGGDLMKHKG
+236 LGGDLMKHR
-246 DNGGGNI
+246 GGFKNDPKDPDLSD
-253 NAYAES
+253 AYAES
-259 EIGATHVTIKGGT
+259 EIGATHVTIKDGT
-272 FNSAVVGGSAA
+272 FNSAIVGGSAA

-319 ASGHRTHSFVT
+319 ASGQKTHSFVT

-340 KDLAVNDSIF
+340 KALVVNDSIF
-350 AGGVRRMDSFGG
+350 AGGVRRMDSLGG
-362 SGGSVEVK
+362 SGGSVKVD

-376 EDVNVKGGIYG
+376 EGVKVEGGIYG
-387 TSASLKMLTEKVQVD
+387 THAALTGTQSTTNSNNISKWHYD
-402 GKEKEKITG
+402 
-411 WEFKPLEIDGAVA
+411 PLEIDGAVA
-424 TVLTDMTLVNVI
+424 TVLTDMTLVNVS
-436 AKESILGEKST
+436 AKESILGEEST

-455 LGELKAKG
+455 LGDLKATG
-463 VKISLFDAPANTPK
+463 VKISLFDAPNSPK
-477 VQTFAEDVPQTG
+477 VQTFDEAAPQTG
-489 TQLNLGTLT
+489 TQLNLGKLT

-512 VNIAKNGNENTP
+512 VNIEMNGNAESET
-524 DADKPLID
+524 KPLID

-544 AGDLNELASMV
+544 AGDLNELASMI
-555 TVGGT
+555 TVDDKT
-560 SGAEVLKNTDL
+560 GAEVLKNTDL

-579 GETTGTINK
+579 GETTGTINE

-621 SNDLRKRLG
+621 SNDLRKRMG
-630 DIRSSEGATGV
+630 DIRSSEGVTGV

-681 SYTQGDADMSGISA
+681 SYTQGDADMSGMSGISA

-768 YTRVDGETFKANSN
+768 YTRVDGETFKANGN

>member
-1 MKRKTANTVTFQQL
+1 
-15 KFSGGQGFPACA
+15 
-27 GDMKSRK
+27 MKSRK

-92 GALAFSTSVQAYV
+92 GALAFSAGVHAADPV
-105 YVEAQGQDKTVTQ
+105 YVEGAGKDITVTK
-118 AHVVSQDGDR
+118 AHITPNVGNR
-128 VVGGWSNWSEA
+128 VVGGWNKWSDTA
-139 AEKAA
+139 QQAA
-144 LNNTVTVKSGD
+144 LNNTVTVEGGE
-155 WGMVLGGH
+155 WQLVIGGH
-163 YTSGGAEVD
+163 YTSKENEVD

-184 GGTVSKSVVGGT
+184 GGTITKSVVGGT
-196 GGTDNQK
+196 AGTDNQK
-203 LVRHNKTAVASVTIN
+203 LVRNNKTAVASVTIN
-218 GGSFGTAQP
+218 GGSFGVEGEVGNA
-227 TTDCTELFV
+227 TELFV
-236 LGGDLMKHKG
+236 LGGDLMKH
-246 DNGGGNI
+246 GGSFSGI
-253 NAYAES
+253 IDADAES
-259 EIGATHVTIKGGT
+259 EIGATHVTIKDGT
-272 FNSAVVGGSAA
+272 FNSAIVGGSAA
-283 IVYYGNANKG
+283 IVNYGYANKG

-340 KDLAVNDSIF
+340 KALVVNDSIF
-350 AGGVRRMDSFGG
+350 AGGVRRMDSLGG
-362 SGGSVEVK
+362 SGGSVEVD
-370 HATVRV
+370 HATVWV
-376 EDVNVKGGIYG
+376 EGVDVKGGIYG
-387 TSASLKMLTEKVQVD
+387 THAALTGTVSTNNSNNISK
-402 GKEKEKITG
+402 
-411 WEFKPLEIDGAVA
+411 WNYNPLEIDGAVA
-424 TVLTDMTLVNVI
+424 TVLTDMTLVNVS
-436 AKESILGEKST
+436 ATKSILGEKST
-447 LNVHGKVE
+447 LNVHGKVD
-455 LGELKAKG
+455 LGELKATD

-477 VQTFAEDVPQTG
+477 VQTFADDAPQTG
-489 TQLNLGTLT
+489 TQLNLDKLT

-512 VNIAKNGNENTP
+512 VNIKENGNAESETE
-524 DADKPLID
+524 PLID

>member
-1 MKRKTANTVTFQQL
+1 M
-15 KFSGGQGFPACA
+15 
-27 GDMKSRK
+27 
-34 LRRTLCYGTVVKHNK
+34 
-49 RNGEMNST
+49 
-57 FKIVFNR
+57 
-64 ARGAMTVVNEMTK
+64 
-77 SHQTGRKAAVAVAVA
+77 
-92 GALAFSTSVQAYV
+92 
-105 YVEAQGQDKTVTQ
+105 
-118 AHVVSQDGDR
+118 
-128 VVGGWSNWSEA
+128 
-139 AEKAA
+139 
-144 LNNTVTVKSGD
+144 
-155 WGMVLGGH
+155 
-163 YTSGGAEVD
+163 
-172 HSAVQNTHVVIN
+172 
-184 GGTVSKSVVGGT
+184 
-196 GGTDNQK
+196 
-203 LVRHNKTAVASVTIN
+203 TIN
-218 GGSFGTAQP
+218 GGSFGTTNY

-293 AKTTVGTTNVTIEGG
+293 AQTTVGTTNVTIEGG

-424 TVLTDMTLVNVI
+424 TVRTDMTLVNVT
-436 AKESILGEKST
+436 AKESILGKDST

-455 LGELKAKG
+455 LGELKATG

-477 VQTFAEDVPQTG
+477 VQTFAEAASQTG
-489 TQLNLGTLT
+489 TQLNLKKLT

-512 VNIAKNGNENTP
+512 VNIKENGN
-524 DADKPLID
+524 ADSETKPLID

-579 GETTGTINK
+579 GETTGTINE

-768 YTRVDGETFKANSN
+768 YTRVDGETFKANGN

>member
-1 MKRKTANTVTFQQL
+1 
-15 KFSGGQGFPACA
+15 
-27 GDMKSRK
+27 
-34 LRRTLCYGTVVKHNK
+34 
-49 RNGEMNST
+49 MNST

-92 GALAFSTSVQAYV
+92 GALAFSAGVQASE

-118 AHVVSQDGDR
+118 ADVEKGGKR
-128 VVGGWSNWSEA
+128 VVGGWRNWSDTA
-139 AEKAA
+139 QQAK
-144 LNNTVTVKSGD
+144 LNNTVTVESGE
-155 WGMVLGGH
+155 WQLVIGGH
-163 YTSGGAEVD
+163 YSGVAD
-172 HSAVQNTHVVIN
+172 KAITHSVENTNVVIN
-184 GGTVSKSVVGGT
+184 GGSITKSVVGGT
-196 GGTDNQK
+196 GASDN
-203 LVRHNKTAVASVTIN
+203 LEVTRINKNAVASVTIN
-218 GGSFGTAQP
+218 GGSFGVAGEVGNA
-227 TTDCTELFV
+227 TELFV
-236 LGGDLMKHKG
+236 VGGDLMKHR
-246 DNGGGNI
+246 GGHREEESWPDLT

-259 EIGATHVTIKGGT
+259 EIGATHVTIKDGT
-272 FNSAVVGGSAA
+272 FNSAIVGGSAA

-319 ASGHRTHSFVT
+319 ASGHKTHAFVT

-340 KDLAVNDSIF
+340 KALVVKDSIF
-350 AGGVRRMDSFGG
+350 AGGVRRMDSLGG
-362 SGGSVEVK
+362 SGGSVKVD

-376 EDVNVKGGIYG
+376 EGVEVQGGIYG
-387 TSASLKMLTEKVQVD
+387 THAALTGTQSTTD
-402 GKEKEKITG
+402 SNKISK
-411 WEFKPLEIDGAVA
+411 WNYNPLEIDGAVA
-424 TVLTDMTLVNVI
+424 TVLTDMTLVNVS

-455 LGELKAKG
+455 LGDLKATG
-463 VKISLFDAPANTPK
+463 VKISLFDAPNSPK
-477 VQTFAEDVPQTG
+477 VQTFDEAAPQTG

-544 AGDLNELASMV
+544 AGDLNELASMI
-555 TVGGT
+555 TVGDKT
-560 SGAEVLKNTDL
+560 GADVLKNTDL

-579 GETTGTINK
+579 GETTGTINE

-621 SNDLRKRLG
+621 SNDLRKRMG
-630 DIRSSEGATGV
+630 DIRSSEGVTGV

-681 SYTQGDADMSGISA
+681 SYTQGDADMSGMSGISA

>member
-1 MKRKTANTVTFQQL
+1 
-15 KFSGGQGFPACA
+15 
-27 GDMKSRK
+27 MKSRK

-92 GALAFSTSVQAYV
+92 GALAFSAGVQASE

-118 AHVVSQDGDR
+118 ADVEKGGKR
-128 VVGGWSNWSEA
+128 VVGGWRNWSDTA
-139 AEKAA
+139 QQAK
-144 LNNTVTVKSGD
+144 LNNTVTVESGE
-155 WGMVLGGH
+155 WQLVIGGH
-163 YTSGGAEVD
+163 YSGVAD
-172 HSAVQNTHVVIN
+172 KAITHSVENTNVVIN
-184 GGTVSKSVVGGT
+184 GGSITKSVVGGT
-196 GGTDNQK
+196 GASDN
-203 LVRHNKTAVASVTIN
+203 LEVTRINKNAVASVTIN
-218 GGSFGTAQP
+218 GGSFGVAGEVGNA
-227 TTDCTELFV
+227 TELFV
-236 LGGDLMKHKG
+236 VGGDLMKHR
-246 DNGGGNI
+246 GGYREEESWPDLT

-259 EIGATHVTIKGGT
+259 EIGATHVTIKDGT
-272 FNSAVVGGSAA
+272 FNSAIVGGSAA

-319 ASGHRTHSFVT
+319 ASGHKTHSFVT

-340 KDLAVNDSIF
+340 KALVVKDSIF
-350 AGGVRRMDSFGG
+350 AGGVRRMDSLGG
-362 SGGSVEVK
+362 SGGSVKVD

-376 EDVNVKGGIYG
+376 EGVEVQGGIYG
-387 TSASLKMLTEKVQVD
+387 THAALTGTQSTTD
-402 GKEKEKITG
+402 SNKISK
-411 WEFKPLEIDGAVA
+411 WNYNPLEIDGAVA
-424 TVLTDMTLVNVI
+424 TVLTDMTLVNVS

-455 LGELKAKG
+455 LGDLKATG
-463 VKISLFDAPANTPK
+463 VKISLFDAPNSPK
-477 VQTFAEDVPQTG
+477 VQTFDEAAPQTG

-505 FATSDAS
+505 FATSNAS

-544 AGDLNELASMV
+544 AGDLNELASMI
-555 TVGGT
+555 TVGDKT
-560 SGAEVLKNTDL
+560 GADVLKNTDL

-579 GETTGTINK
+579 GETTGTINE

-621 SNDLRKRLG
+621 SNDLRKRMG
-630 DIRSSEGATGV
+630 DIRSSEGVTGV
-641 WARYDGGRFSG
+641 WARYDVGRFSG

-768 YTRVDGETFKANSN
+768 YTRVDGETFKANGN

>member
-1 MKRKTANTVTFQQL
+1 M
-15 KFSGGQGFPACA
+15 GGQGFPACV
-27 GDMKSRK
+27 GDMKSRI

-92 GALAFSTSVQAYV
+92 GTLAFSAGVQASE

-118 AHVVSQDGDR
+118 ADVEKGGKR
-128 VVGGWSNWSEA
+128 VVGGWRNWSGTA
-139 AEKAA
+139 QQAK
-144 LNNTVTVKSGD
+144 LNNTVTVESGE
-155 WGMVLGGH
+155 WQLVIGGH
-163 YTSGGAEVD
+163 YSGVAD
-172 HSAVQNTHVVIN
+172 KAITHSVENTNVVIN
-184 GGTVSKSVVGGT
+184 GGSITKSVVGGT
-196 GGTDNQK
+196 GASDN
-203 LVRHNKTAVASVTIN
+203 LEVTRINKNAVASVTIN
-218 GGSFGTAQP
+218 GGFFGVAGEVGNT
-227 TTDCTELFV
+227 TELFV
-236 LGGDLMKHKG
+236 LGGDLMKHR
-246 DNGGGNI
+246 GGFKNDPKDPDLSD
-253 NAYAES
+253 AYAES
-259 EIGATHVTIKGGT
+259 EIGATHVTIKDGT
-272 FNSAVVGGSAA
+272 FNSAIVGGSAA

-319 ASGHRTHSFVT
+319 ASGHKTHSFVT

-340 KDLAVNDSIF
+340 KALVVNDSIF
-350 AGGVRRMDSFGG
+350 AGGVRRMDSLGG
-362 SGGSVEVK
+362 SGGSVKVD

-376 EDVNVKGGIYG
+376 EGVKVEGGIYG
-387 TSASLKMLTEKVQVD
+387 THAALTGTQSTTNSNNISKWHYD
-402 GKEKEKITG
+402 
-411 WEFKPLEIDGAVA
+411 PLEIDGAVA
-424 TVLTDMTLVNVI
+424 TVLTDMTLVNVS
-436 AKESILGEKST
+436 AKESILGEEST

-455 LGELKAKG
+455 LGDLKATG
-463 VKISLFDAPANTPK
+463 VKISLFDAPNSPK
-477 VQTFAEDVPQTG
+477 VQTFDEAAPQTG
-489 TQLNLGTLT
+489 TQLNLGKLT

-512 VNIAKNGNENTP
+512 VNIEMNGNAESET
-524 DADKPLID
+524 KPLID

-544 AGDLNELASMV
+544 AGDLNELASMI
-555 TVGGT
+555 TVDDKT
-560 SGAEVLKNTDL
+560 GAEVLKNTDL

-579 GETTGTINK
+579 GETTGTINE

-621 SNDLRKRLG
+621 SNDLRKRMG
-630 DIRSSEGATGV
+630 DIRSSEGVTGV

-681 SYTQGDADMSGISA
+681 SYTQGDADMSGMSGISA

-768 YTRVDGETFKANSN
+768 YTRVDGETFKANGN

>member
-1 MKRKTANTVTFQQL
+1 
-15 KFSGGQGFPACA
+15 
-27 GDMKSRK
+27 
-34 LRRTLCYGTVVKHNK
+34 
-49 RNGEMNST
+49 MNST

-92 GALAFSTSVQAYV
+92 GALAFSAGVQASE

-118 AHVVSQDGDR
+118 ADVEKGGKR
-128 VVGGWSNWSEA
+128 VVGGWRNWSGTA
-139 AEKAA
+139 QQAK
-144 LNNTVTVKSGD
+144 LNNTVTVESGE
-155 WGMVLGGH
+155 WQLVIGGH
-163 YTSGGAEVD
+163 YSGVAD
-172 HSAVQNTHVVIN
+172 KAITHSVENTNVVIN
-184 GGTVSKSVVGGT
+184 GGSITKSVVGGT
-196 GGTDNQK
+196 GASDN
-203 LVRHNKTAVASVTIN
+203 LEVTRINKNAVASVTIN
-218 GGSFGTAQP
+218 GGSFGVAGEVGNT
-227 TTDCTELFV
+227 TELFV
-236 LGGDLMKHKG
+236 LGGDLMKHR
-246 DNGGGNI
+246 GGFKNDPKDPDLSD
-253 NAYAES
+253 AYAES
-259 EIGATHVTIKGGT
+259 EIGATHVTIKDGT
-272 FNSAVVGGSAA
+272 FNSAIVGGSAA

-319 ASGHRTHSFVT
+319 ASGHKTHSFVT

-340 KDLAVNDSIF
+340 KALVVNDSIF
-350 AGGVRRMDSFGG
+350 AGGVRRMDSLGG
-362 SGGSVEVK
+362 SGGSVKVD

-376 EDVNVKGGIYG
+376 EGVKVEGGIYG
-387 TSASLKMLTEKVQVD
+387 THAALTGTQSTTNSNNISKWHYD
-402 GKEKEKITG
+402 
-411 WEFKPLEIDGAVA
+411 PLEIDGAVA
-424 TVLTDMTLVNVI
+424 TVLTDMTLVNVS
-436 AKESILGEKST
+436 AKESILGEEST

-455 LGELKAKG
+455 LGDLKATG

-681 SYTQGDADMSGISA
+681 SYTQGDADMSGMSGISA

-757 TFYAE
+757 AFYAE

-768 YTRVDGETFKANSN
+768 YTRVDGETFKANGN

>member
-1 MKRKTANTVTFQQL
+1 
-15 KFSGGQGFPACA
+15 
-27 GDMKSRK
+27 
-34 LRRTLCYGTVVKHNK
+34 
-49 RNGEMNST
+49 MNST

-92 GALAFSTSVQAYV
+92 GALAFSAGVQASE

-118 AHVVSQDGDR
+118 ADVEKGGKR
-128 VVGGWSNWSEA
+128 VVGGWRNWSDTA
-139 AEKAA
+139 QQAK
-144 LNNTVTVKSGD
+144 LNNTVTVESGE
-155 WGMVLGGH
+155 WQLVIGGH
-163 YTSGGAEVD
+163 YSGVAD
-172 HSAVQNTHVVIN
+172 KAITHSVENTNVVIN
-184 GGTVSKSVVGGT
+184 GGSITKSVVGGT
-196 GGTDNQK
+196 GASDN
-203 LVRHNKTAVASVTIN
+203 LEVTRINKNAVASVTIN
-218 GGSFGTAQP
+218 GGSFGVAGEVGNT
-227 TTDCTELFV
+227 TELFV
-236 LGGDLMKHKG
+236 LGGDLMKHR
-246 DNGGGNI
+246 GGFKNDPKDPDLSD
-253 NAYAES
+253 AYAES
-259 EIGATHVTIKGGT
+259 EIGATHVTIKDGT
-272 FNSAVVGGSAA
+272 FNSAIVGGSAA

-319 ASGHRTHSFVT
+319 ASGHKTHSFVK
-330 EANLSVIAKD
+330 EANLSIVAKD
-340 KDLAVNDSIF
+340 KALVVKNSIF
-350 AGGVRRMDSFGG
+350 AGGLVRDDAYGNPADSSSTVG
-362 SGGSVEVK
+362 

-376 EDVNVKGGIYG
+376 EGVKVEGGIYG
-387 TSASLKMLTEKVQVD
+387 TDATLSMVGNKQGWMYRPLLNTDGSA
-402 GKEKEKITG
+402 
-411 WEFKPLEIDGAVA
+411 A
-424 TVLTDMTLVNVI
+424 TVRTDMTLVNVT
-436 AKESILGEKST
+436 ATKSILGKDST
-447 LNVHGKVE
+447 LNVHGKVK
-455 LGELKAKG
+455 LNELKATD

-477 VQTFAEDVPQTG
+477 VQTFADDAPQTG
-489 TQLNLGTLT
+489 TQLNLDKLT

-512 VNIAKNGNENTP
+512 VNIKENGNAESET
-524 DADKPLID
+524 KPLID

-544 AGDLNELASMV
+544 AGDLNELASMI
-555 TVGGT
+555 TVGDKT
-560 SGAEVLKNTDL
+560 GADVLKNTDL

-579 GETTGTINK
+579 GETTGTLN
-588 EGKLEDVKTSVNM
+588 ENGELEDVKTSVNM

-621 SNDLRKRLG
+621 SNDLRKRMG

-768 YTRVDGETFKANSN
+768 YTRVDGETFKANGN

>member
-1 MKRKTANTVTFQQL
+1 MKWKATKIPLYSNGLSFL
-15 KFSGGQGFPACA
+15 GGGAGFPACA

-64 ARGAMTVVNEMTK
+64 ARGAMTIVNEMTK

-92 GALAFSTSVQAYV
+92 GGLAFSVGVHAAVSV
-105 YVEAQGQDKTVTQ
+105 YVEGAGKDITVTE
-118 AHVVSQDGDR
+118 ANIISNFDNR
-128 VVGGWSNWSEA
+128 VVGGWNKWSDTA
-139 AEKAA
+139 QQAA
-144 LNNTVTVKSGD
+144 LNNTVTVQSGK
-155 WGMVLGGH
+155 WNMAIGGH
-163 YTSGGAEVD
+163 YSGDRDKAIT
-172 HSAVQNTHVVIN
+172 HSVENTNVVIN
-184 GGTVSKSVVGGT
+184 GGEVYAVVGGT
-196 GGTDNQK
+196 GGSDNLK
-203 LVRHNKTAVASVTIN
+203 VARSNKNAVASVTIN
-218 GGSFGTAQP
+218 GGSFGT
-227 TTDCTELFV
+227 TDYKTDCTELFV
-236 LGGDLMKHKG
+236 LGGDLMKH
-246 DNGGGNI
+246 GGSYSGI
-253 NAYAES
+253 IDAEAES

-308 TFNHA
+308 TFNHG

-319 ASGHRTHSFVT
+319 ASGHKTHSFVK
-330 EANLSVIAKD
+330 EANLSIVAKD
-340 KDLAVNDSIF
+340 KALVVKNSIF
-350 AGGVRRMDSFGG
+350 AGGLVRDDAYGNPADSSSTVG
-362 SGGSVEVK
+362 

-376 EDVNVKGGIYG
+376 EGVKVEGGIYG
-387 TSASLKMLTEKVQVD
+387 TDATLSMVGNKQGWMYRPLLNTDGSA
-402 GKEKEKITG
+402 
-411 WEFKPLEIDGAVA
+411 A
-424 TVLTDMTLVNVI
+424 TVRTDMTLVNVT
-436 AKESILGEKST
+436 ATKSILGKDST
-447 LNVHGKVE
+447 LNVHGKVK
-455 LGELKAKG
+455 LNELKATD

-477 VQTFAEDVPQTG
+477 VQTFADDAPQTG
-489 TQLNLGTLT
+489 TQLNLDKLT

-512 VNIAKNGNENTP
+512 VNIKENGNAESET
-524 DADKPLID
+524 KPLID

-544 AGDLNELASMV
+544 AGDLNELASMI
-555 TVGGT
+555 TVGDKT
-560 SGAEVLKNTDL
+560 GADVLKNTDL

-579 GETTGTINK
+579 GETTGTLN
-588 EGKLEDVKTSVNM
+588 ENGELEDVKTSVNM

-621 SNDLRKRLG
+621 SNDLRKRMG

-768 YTRVDGETFKANSN
+768 YTRVDGETFKANGN

>member
-1 MKRKTANTVTFQQL
+1 
-15 KFSGGQGFPACA
+15 
-27 GDMKSRK
+27 
-34 LRRTLCYGTVVKHNK
+34 
-49 RNGEMNST
+49 MNST

-92 GALAFSTSVQAYV
+92 GALAFSAGVHAADPV
-105 YVEAQGQDKTVTQ
+105 YVEGAGKDIAVTK
-118 AHVVSQDGDR
+118 AHITPNVGNR
-128 VVGGWSNWSEA
+128 VVGGWNKWSDTA
-139 AEKAA
+139 QQAA
-144 LNNTVTVKSGD
+144 LNNTVTVEGGE
-155 WGMVLGGH
+155 WQLVIGGH
-163 YTSGGAEVD
+163 YTSKENEVD

-184 GGTVSKSVVGGT
+184 GGTITKSVVGGT
-196 GGTDNQK
+196 AGTDNQK
-203 LVRHNKTAVASVTIN
+203 LVRNNKSAVANVTIN
-218 GGSFGTAQP
+218 GGSFGAEGEVGNA
-227 TTDCTELFV
+227 TELFV
-236 LGGDLMKHKG
+236 LGGDLMKH
-246 DNGGGNI
+246 GGSYSGI
-253 NAYAES
+253 IDAYAES
-259 EIGATHVTIKGGT
+259 EIGATHVTIKDGT
-272 FNSAVVGGSAA
+272 FNSAIVGGSAA

-319 ASGHRTHSFVT
+319 ASGHKTHSFVT

-340 KDLAVNDSIF
+340 KALVVKDSIF
-350 AGGVRRMDSFGG
+350 AGGVRRMDSLGG
-362 SGGSVEVK
+362 SGGSVKVD

-376 EDVNVKGGIYG
+376 EGVEVQGGIYG
-387 TSASLKMLTEKVQVD
+387 THAALKGTKSPTNTNNIIEWHY
-402 GKEKEKITG
+402 T
-411 WEFKPLEIDGAVA
+411 PLEIAGAVA
-424 TVLTDMTLVNVI
+424 TVLTDMTLVNVT
-436 AKESILGEKST
+436 AKESILGKDST
-447 LNVHGKVE
+447 LNVHGKVD
-455 LGELKAKG
+455 LGELKATD

-477 VQTFAEDVPQTG
+477 VQTFADDAPQTG

-512 VNIAKNGNENTP
+512 VNIEKNGNENTP

-544 AGDLNELASMV
+544 AGDLNELASMI
-555 TVGGT
+555 TVGDKT
-560 SGAEVLKNTDL
+560 GADVLKNTDL

-579 GETTGTINK
+579 GETTGTINE

-768 YTRVDGETFKANSN
+768 YTRVDGETFKANGN

>member
-1 MKRKTANTVTFQQL
+1 MKWKATKIPLYFNGLSFL
-15 KFSGGQGFPACA
+15 GGGFPACA

-92 GALAFSTSVQAYV
+92 GALAFSAGVQATV
-105 YVEAQGQDKTVTQ
+105 YVEGQGQDVTVTEGE
-118 AHVVSQDGDR
+118 VNSQDSKNR
-128 VVGGWSNWSEA
+128 VVGGWKDWSDTA
-139 AEKAA
+139 QQAA
-144 LNNTVTVKSGD
+144 LNNTVTVQSGQ
-155 WGMVLGGH
+155 WNMAIGGH
-163 YTSGGAEVD
+163 YTSDRDQVD

-184 GGTVSKSVVGGT
+184 GGEVYAVVGGT

-203 LVRHNKTAVASVTIN
+203 LVRNNKSAVANVTIN
-218 GGSFGTAQP
+218 GGSFGAEGEVGNA
-227 TTDCTELFV
+227 TELFV
-236 LGGDLMKHKG
+236 LGGDLMKH
-246 DNGGGNI
+246 GGSYSGI
-253 NAYAES
+253 IDAYAES
-259 EIGATHVTIKGGT
+259 EIGATHVTIKDGT
-272 FNSAVVGGSAA
+272 FNSAIVGGSAA

-319 ASGHRTHSFVT
+319 ASGHKTHSFVT

-340 KDLAVNDSIF
+340 KALVVKDSIF
-350 AGGVRRMDSFGG
+350 AGGVRRMDSLGG
-362 SGGSVEVK
+362 SGGSVKVD

-376 EDVNVKGGIYG
+376 EGVEVQGGIYG
-387 TSASLKMLTEKVQVD
+387 THAALTGTQSTTD
-402 GKEKEKITG
+402 SNKISK
-411 WEFKPLEIDGAVA
+411 WNYNPLEIDGAVA
-424 TVLTDMTLVNVI
+424 TVLTDMTLVNVS

-455 LGELKAKG
+455 LGDLKATG
-463 VKISLFDAPANTPK
+463 VKISLFDAPNSPK
-477 VQTFAEDVPQTG
+477 VQTFDEAAPQTG
-489 TQLNLGTLT
+489 TQLNLGKLT

-512 VNIAKNGNENTP
+512 VNIEKNGNENTP

-560 SGAEVLKNTDL
+560 SGAEVLENTDL

-579 GETTGTINK
+579 GETTGTINE

-630 DIRSSEGATGV
+630 DIRSSEGVTGV

>member
-1 MKRKTANTVTFQQL
+1 
-15 KFSGGQGFPACA
+15 
-27 GDMKSRK
+27 
-34 LRRTLCYGTVVKHNK
+34 
-49 RNGEMNST
+49 MNST

-118 AHVVSQDGDR
+118 ADVVSQDGDR

-163 YTSGGAEVD
+163 YTSGGAVVD

-184 GGTVSKSVVGGT
+184 GGTITKSVVGGT
-196 GGTDNQK
+196 AGTDNQK
-203 LVRHNKTAVASVTIN
+203 LVRNNKSAVANVTIN
-218 GGSFGTAQP
+218 GGSFGAEGEVGNA
-227 TTDCTELFV
+227 TELFV
-236 LGGDLMKHKG
+236 LGGDLMKH
-246 DNGGGNI
+246 GGSYSGI
-253 NAYAES
+253 IDAYAES
-259 EIGATHVTIKGGT
+259 EIGATHVTIKDGT
-272 FNSAVVGGSAA
+272 FNSAIVGGSAA

-319 ASGHRTHSFVT
+319 ASGHKTHSFVT

-340 KDLAVNDSIF
+340 KALVVKDSIF
-350 AGGVRRMDSFGG
+350 AGGVRRMDSLGG
-362 SGGSVEVK
+362 SGGSVKVD

-376 EDVNVKGGIYG
+376 EGVEVQGGIYG
-387 TSASLKMLTEKVQVD
+387 THAALTGTQSTTD
-402 GKEKEKITG
+402 SNKISK
-411 WEFKPLEIDGAVA
+411 WNYNPLEIDGAVA
-424 TVLTDMTLVNVI
+424 TVLTDMTLVNVT
-436 AKESILGEKST
+436 AKESILGKDST

-455 LGELKAKG
+455 LGDLKAKG

-505 FATSDAS
+505 FATSDAF

-544 AGDLNELASMV
+544 AGDLNELASMI
-555 TVGGT
+555 TVGDKT
-560 SGAEVLKNTDL
+560 GAEVLKNTDL

-579 GETTGTINK
+579 GETTGTLN
-588 EGKLEDVKTSVNM
+588 ENGELEDVKTSVNM

-681 SYTQGDADMSGISA
+681 SYTQGDADMSGMSGISA

-757 TFYAE
+757 AFYAE

-768 YTRVDGETFKANSN
+768 YTRVDGETFKANGN

>member
-1 MKRKTANTVTFQQL
+1 M
-15 KFSGGQGFPACA
+15 
-27 GDMKSRK
+27 
-34 LRRTLCYGTVVKHNK
+34 
-49 RNGEMNST
+49 
-57 FKIVFNR
+57 
-64 ARGAMTVVNEMTK
+64 
-77 SHQTGRKAAVAVAVA
+77 
-92 GALAFSTSVQAYV
+92 
-105 YVEAQGQDKTVTQ
+105 TQ
-118 AHVVSQDGDR
+118 ADVEKGGKR
-128 VVGGWSNWSEA
+128 VVGGWRNWSDTA
-139 AEKAA
+139 QQAK
-144 LNNTVTVKSGD
+144 LNNTVTVESGE
-155 WGMVLGGH
+155 WQLVIGGH
-163 YTSGGAEVD
+163 YSGVAD
-172 HSAVQNTHVVIN
+172 KAITHSVENTNVVIN
-184 GGTVSKSVVGGT
+184 GGSITKSVVGGT
-196 GGTDNQK
+196 GASDN
-203 LVRHNKTAVASVTIN
+203 LEVTRINKNAVASVTIN
-218 GGSFGTAQP
+218 GGSFGVAGEVGNA
-227 TTDCTELFV
+227 TELFV
-236 LGGDLMKHKG
+236 VGGDLMKHR
-246 DNGGGNI
+246 GGYREEESWPDLT

-259 EIGATHVTIKGGT
+259 EIGATHVTIKDGT
-272 FNSAVVGGSAA
+272 FNSAIVGGSAA

-319 ASGHRTHSFVT
+319 ASGHKTHSFVT

-340 KDLAVNDSIF
+340 KALVVKDSIF
-350 AGGVRRMDSFGG
+350 AGGVRRMDSLGG
-362 SGGSVEVK
+362 SGGSVKVD

-376 EDVNVKGGIYG
+376 EGVEVQGGIYG
-387 TSASLKMLTEKVQVD
+387 THAALTGTQSTTD
-402 GKEKEKITG
+402 SNKISK
-411 WEFKPLEIDGAVA
+411 WNYNPLEIDGAVA
-424 TVLTDMTLVNVI
+424 TVLTDMTLVNVS

-455 LGELKAKG
+455 LGDLKATG
-463 VKISLFDAPANTPK
+463 VKISLFDAPNSPK
-477 VQTFAEDVPQTG
+477 VQTFDEAAPQTG

-544 AGDLNELASMV
+544 AGDLNELASMI
-555 TVGGT
+555 TVGDKT
-560 SGAEVLKNTDL
+560 GADVLKNTDL

-579 GETTGTINK
+579 GETTGTINE

-621 SNDLRKRLG
+621 SNDLRKRMG
-630 DIRSSEGATGV
+630 DIRSSEGVTGV

-721 VGTVDT
+721 VGTADT

>member
-1 MKRKTANTVTFQQL
+1 
-15 KFSGGQGFPACA
+15 
-27 GDMKSRK
+27 MKSRI

-92 GALAFSTSVQAYV
+92 GALAFSAGVQASE

-118 AHVVSQDGDR
+118 ADVEKGGKR
-128 VVGGWSNWSEA
+128 VVGGWRNWSGTA
-139 AEKAA
+139 QQAK
-144 LNNTVTVKSGD
+144 LNNTVTVESGE
-155 WGMVLGGH
+155 WQLVIGG
-163 YTSGGAEVD
+163 YYSGVAD
-172 HSAVQNTHVVIN
+172 KAITHSVENTNVVIN
-184 GGTVSKSVVGGT
+184 GGSITKSVVGGT
-196 GGTDNQK
+196 GASDN
-203 LVRHNKTAVASVTIN
+203 LEVTRINKNAVASVTIN
-218 GGSFGTAQP
+218 GGFFGVAGEVGNT
-227 TTDCTELFV
+227 TELFV
-236 LGGDLMKHKG
+236 LGGDLMKHR
-246 DNGGGNI
+246 GGFKNDPKDPDLSD
-253 NAYAES
+253 AYAES
-259 EIGATHVTIKGGT
+259 EIGATHVTIKDGT
-272 FNSAVVGGSAA
+272 FNSAIVGGSAA

-319 ASGHRTHSFVT
+319 ASGHKTHSFVT

-340 KDLAVNDSIF
+340 KALVVNDSIF
-350 AGGVRRMDSFGG
+350 AGGVRRMDSLGG
-362 SGGSVEVK
+362 SGGSVKVD

-376 EDVNVKGGIYG
+376 EGVKVEGGIYG
-387 TSASLKMLTEKVQVD
+387 THAALTGTQSTTNSNNISKWHYD
-402 GKEKEKITG
+402 
-411 WEFKPLEIDGAVA
+411 PLEIDGAVA
-424 TVLTDMTLVNVI
+424 TVLTDMTLVNVS
-436 AKESILGEKST
+436 AKESILGEEST

-455 LGELKAKG
+455 LGDLKATG
-463 VKISLFDAPANTPK
+463 VKISLFDAPNSPK
-477 VQTFAEDVPQTG
+477 VQTFDEAAPQTG
-489 TQLNLGTLT
+489 TQLNLGKLT

-512 VNIAKNGNENTP
+512 VNIEMNGNAESET
-524 DADKPLID
+524 KPLID

-544 AGDLNELASMV
+544 AGDLNELASMI
-555 TVGGT
+555 TVDDKT
-560 SGAEVLKNTDL
+560 GAEVLKNTDL

-579 GETTGTINK
+579 GETTGTINE

-621 SNDLRKRLG
+621 SNDLRKRMG
-630 DIRSSEGATGV
+630 DIRSSEGVTGV

-681 SYTQGDADMSGISA
+681 SYTQGDADMSGMSGISA

-768 YTRVDGETFKANSN
+768 YTRVDGETFKANGN

>member
-1 MKRKTANTVTFQQL
+1 
-15 KFSGGQGFPACA
+15 
-27 GDMKSRK
+27 MKSRK

-92 GALAFSTSVQAYV
+92 GALAFSAGVQASE

-118 AHVVSQDGDR
+118 ADVEKGGKR
-128 VVGGWSNWSEA
+128 VVGGWRNWSDTA
-139 AEKAA
+139 QQAK
-144 LNNTVTVKSGD
+144 LNNTVTVESGE
-155 WGMVLGGH
+155 WQLVIGGH
-163 YTSGGAEVD
+163 YSGVAD
-172 HSAVQNTHVVIN
+172 KAITHSVENTNVVIN
-184 GGTVSKSVVGGT
+184 GGTITKSVVGGT
-196 GGTDNQK
+196 GASNNFEITRIDKN
-203 LVRHNKTAVASVTIN
+203 AVASVTIN
-218 GGSFGTAQP
+218 GGSFGVEGEVGNA
-227 TTDCTELFV
+227 TELFV
-236 LGGDLMKHKG
+236 LGGDLMKHRGTFKSNK
-246 DNGGGNI
+246 DEPDLS

-259 EIGATHVTIKGGT
+259 EIGATRVTINDGT
-272 FNSAVVGGSAA
+272 FNSAIVGGSAA
-283 IVYYGNANKG
+283 IVYYGDANRG

-308 TFNHA
+308 KFNHG
-313 IVAGGL
+313 IVAGSL
-319 ASGHRTHSFVT
+319 ASGHKTYSLVK
-330 EANLSVIAKD
+330 EANLSIVAKD
-340 KDLAVNDSIF
+340 KPLEVNNSIF
-350 AGGVRRMDSFGG
+350 AGGLVRYDAYGNNGNPSDS
-362 SGGSVEVK
+362 SSTVE

-376 EDVNVKGGIYG
+376 EGVTVDGGIYG
-387 TSASLKMLTEKVQVD
+387 TDAVLTGTVSSSNPNNISK
-402 GKEKEKITG
+402 
-411 WEFKPLEIDGAVA
+411 WHYKPLENNGAFA
-424 TVLTDMTLVNVI
+424 TVRTDMTLVNVT
-436 AKESILGEKST
+436 AKESILGKDST

-455 LGELKAKG
+455 LGELKATG

-477 VQTFAEDVPQTG
+477 VQTFAEAASQTG
-489 TQLNLGTLT
+489 TQLNLEKLT

-512 VNIAKNGNENTP
+512 VNIAKNGNEGTA
-524 DADKPLID
+524 DKDKPLID

-544 AGDLNELASMV
+544 AGDLNELASMI
-555 TVGGT
+555 TVGDKT
-560 SGAEVLKNTDL
+560 GADVLKNTDL

-579 GETTGTINK
+579 GETTGTLN
-588 EGKLEDVKTSVNM
+588 ENGELEDVKTSVNM

-621 SNDLRKRLG
+621 SNDLRKRMG
-630 DIRSSEGATGV
+630 DIRSSEGVTGV

-681 SYTQGDADMSGISA
+681 SYTQGDADMSGISGISA

-757 TFYAE
+757 AFYAE

-768 YTRVDGETFKANSN
+768 YTRVDGETFKANGN

-834 TAADPIEVDGK
+834 TAADPIEVD
-845 DTWVEYAVGAN
+845 
-856 FNITKQTYV
+856 
-865 WADLERTS
+865 
-873 GAEVDEDWRATIGV
+873 EDWRATIGV

>member
-1 MKRKTANTVTFQQL
+1 
-15 KFSGGQGFPACA
+15 
-27 GDMKSRK
+27 
-34 LRRTLCYGTVVKHNK
+34 
-49 RNGEMNST
+49 MNST

-118 AHVVSQDGDR
+118 AHVVSQDGNR

-139 AEKAA
+139 AKKAA
-144 LNNTVTVKSGD
+144 LNNTVTVESGD

-163 YTSGGAEVD
+163 YTSNGDVVD

-236 LGGDLMKHKG
+236 LGGDLMKHRG
-246 DNGGGNI
+246 DNSGGNI
-253 NAYAES
+253 NAEAES

-283 IVYYGNANKG
+283 IVYYGIANKG

-402 GKEKEKITG
+402 GEEKEKITG
-411 WEFKPLEIDGAVA
+411 WEFKPLEINGVVA
-424 TVLTDMTLVNVI
+424 TVLTDMTLVNVT
-436 AKESILGEKST
+436 AKESILGKDST

-455 LGELKAKG
+455 LGDLKAKG

-544 AGDLNELASMV
+544 AGDLNELASMI
-555 TVGGT
+555 TVGDKT
-560 SGAEVLKNTDL
+560 GAEVLKNTDL

-579 GETTGTINK
+579 GETTGTLN
-588 EGKLEDVKTSVNM
+588 ENGELEDVKTSVNM

-695 DTDAY
+695 DADAY